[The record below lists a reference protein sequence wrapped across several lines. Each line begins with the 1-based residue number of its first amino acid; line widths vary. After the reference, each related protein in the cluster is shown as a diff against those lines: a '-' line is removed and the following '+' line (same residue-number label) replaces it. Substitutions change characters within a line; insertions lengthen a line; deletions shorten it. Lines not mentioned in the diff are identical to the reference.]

1 MGIGNKNSN
10 RSKELKLA
18 QLLHCKKVKP
28 WRKSTGPRT
37 AEGKRKVTQNLPH
50 GKGETSRVAQELNKL
65 DEALKKLQRLEER
78 IQRRQLT
85 AIQKLEKLAKKAKT
99 NDLN

>member
-10 RSKELKLA
+10 RSKDLKLA

-50 GKGETSRVAQELNKL
+50 GKGETGRIAQGLIKL
-65 DEALKKLQRLEER
+65 DEALNKLQRLEEK
-78 IQRRQLT
+78 IQKRQMT
-85 AIQKLEKLAKKAKT
+85 AIEKLEKLAKKAKT
-99 NDLN
+99 NDLS